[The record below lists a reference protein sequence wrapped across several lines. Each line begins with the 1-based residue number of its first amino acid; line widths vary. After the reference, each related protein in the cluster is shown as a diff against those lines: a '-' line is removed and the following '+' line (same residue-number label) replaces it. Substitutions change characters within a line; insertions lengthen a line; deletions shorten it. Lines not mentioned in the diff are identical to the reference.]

1 MSNKYCVYY
10 FGSCCRLSC
19 FQSEQGCLGPGM
31 DAGLTSRMWRIID
44 LLQMLTCIY
53 LLTRRYGFCLDMS
66 DIKYYVI
73 GCQMT
78 TLVKGMVY

>member
-1 MSNKYCVYY
+1 
-10 FGSCCRLSC
+10 
-19 FQSEQGCLGPGM
+19 M